1 MPAGALGPTKATEP
15 PEQNVVAPVVAI
27 VAVGNA
33 LTLNVIVALEEQDP
47 EVTVY
52 VIVVEPTDCVV
63 TTPVF

>member
-1 MPAGALGPTKATEP
+1 MPAGALGPTKATVP

-33 LTLNVIVALEEQDP
+33 LTLNIIVALEEQDP

-52 VIVVEPTDCVV
+52 VIVVEPTD
-63 TTPVF
+63 